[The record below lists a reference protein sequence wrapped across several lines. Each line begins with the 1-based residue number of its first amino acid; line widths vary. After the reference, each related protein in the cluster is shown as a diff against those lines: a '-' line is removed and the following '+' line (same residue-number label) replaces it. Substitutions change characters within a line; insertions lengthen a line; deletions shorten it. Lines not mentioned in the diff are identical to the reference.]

1 MKDVFTNEEDMLKV
15 KEIEALIPE
24 YFKQSDLI
32 YVCVVDIE
40 GQIWFANE
48 KFQRLFDG
56 KKLST
61 YEVNFTECLKDNSE
75 FDIHAFLIEVTG
87 RPNKGE
93 TVELNH
99 LSHPAKWEF
108 TVLMTKDGDF
118 SGILG
123 IGFPKEVVVS
133 SFSTDYTFPKDVN
146 PATDIYFQ
154 LNHKWQIQNAN
165 ELAEKFF
172 DLKKEKIMGNT
183 IWQIYPEKDIYRYA
197 LEFKKAK
204 ESKTMRIFEDF
215 NSLNGRWYKIYL
227 LPRKSGID
235 VIFKDISQVQNLS
248 EEIKQLQL
256 TLQSVLESSDESIF
270 LVGKD
275 LKITGYNS
283 SAEKL
288 VKQRFNKSL
297 QDGDKFINY
306 LMEGVDE
313 VFLKEVESILNG
325 KFSSFELAVPTNM
338 TKEKILFSHKFFP
351 LIDSYEHVVGFGYA
365 CKDINDQTKHS
376 DKMKSQNKL
385 MRDVLHN
392 QNTILRSPLSSILGL
407 LELIDDSQL
416 DKENKKYL
424 SYLKPLAKDLDKII
438 RQNSKKVSDLD

>member
-1 MKDVFTNEEDMLKV
+1 MLKV
-15 KEIEALIPE
+15 KEIEALIPQ

-40 GQIWFANE
+40 GQIWFSNE
-48 KFQRLFDG
+48 KFQRLFDS
-56 KKLST
+56 KIVSDFEL
-61 YEVNFTECLKDNSE
+61 NFTECLKDKSE

-87 RPNKGE
+87 KPNRGE

-99 LSHPAKWEF
+99 KSHPAKWEF
-108 TVLMTKDGDF
+108 TVLMTKEGDF

-123 IGFPKEVVVS
+123 IGYPKQVVVS

-154 LNHKWQIQNAN
+154 LNHKWQIQKAN

-172 DLKKEKIMGNT
+172 EMKEDKLLGNT

-215 NSLNGRWYKIYL
+215 NSLNGRWYKIYI
-227 LPRKSGID
+227 LPRISGID
-235 VIFKDISQVQNLS
+235 VVFKDISQVQNLS

-256 TLQSVLESSDESIF
+256 TLQSVLESSEESIF

-275 LKITGYNS
+275 LKVIGYNS
-283 SAEKL
+283 SAEKQ
-288 VKQRFNKSL
+288 VKQRFNKEL

-306 LMEGVDE
+306 LMEEIDE
-313 VFLKEVESILNG
+313 VFLKEVESILSG
-325 KFSSFELAVPTNM
+325 KFKCFELAVPTKM
-338 TKEKILFSHKFFP
+338 TKEKILYSHKFFP
-351 LIDSYEHVVGFGYA
+351 LIDSQENVVGFGYA

-376 DKMKSQNKL
+376 DKIKSQNKL

-392 QNTILRSPLSSILGL
+392 QSTVLRSPLSSILGL
-407 LELIDDSQL
+407 LELMDDSQL

-424 SYLKPLAKDLDKII
+424 SYLKALAQDLDKII